1 MEETKEWLIDAPDS
15 QENEKIDV
23 IIPVYKPDG
32 KFRQLIE
39 RLVKQSRKPNTIF
52 LLHTLEEPADSAA
65 AISSREAIDF
75 VKSLK
80 TEDCNIHYTAV
91 KKADFDHG
99 GTRNLGASLSNAA
112 FVVFMTQDAVPAD
125 SHLIENL
132 IVPFKEKAVAAAYAR
147 QLPNPKSGIIESYT
161 REFNYPLESYLKSEK
176 DLPILG
182 IKTYF
187 CSNVCAVYRKKV
199 YEELGGF
206 VLKTIFNEDMIMAA
220 GIIRAG
226 YSIAYQADARV
237 YHSHVYNYRQQF
249 KRNFDLAVSQEQY
262 REIFKAVKSEN
273 EGIKLVKRTLNYLCK
288 EGKYYL
294 IPDLI
299 LQSAFKYFGYKAGR
313 NFKKLPLEFIKKL
326 SMNPGYWE
334 DDIK

>member
-1 MEETKEWLIDAPDS
+1 MKETKEWLIDTL
-15 QENEKIDV
+15 DV

-39 RLVKQSRKPNTIF
+39 RLIRQSRRPDNIF
-52 LLHTLEEPADSAA
+52 LLHTLEEQTASQA
-65 AISSREAIDF
+65 AISSREAIDY
-75 VKSLK
+75 VKSLG
-80 TEDCNIHYTAV
+80 TEDCNIQYMAI

-99 GTRNLGASLSNAA
+99 GTRNLGASLSKAE
-112 FVVFMTQDAVPAD
+112 FIMFMTQDAVPAD
-125 SHLIENL
+125 SHLIVNL
-132 IVPFKEKAVAAAYAR
+132 IEPFKEKSVAAVYAR
-147 QLPNPKSGIIESYT
+147 QLPNSGSGIIESYT
-161 REFNYPLESYLKSEK
+161 REFNYPGVSSLKSEK
-176 DLPILG
+176 DLEILG

-187 CSNVCAVYRKKV
+187 CSNVCSVYRKEV

-220 GIIRAG
+220 GIIKAG
-226 YSIAYQADARV
+226 YSIAYQAEARV
-237 YHSHVYNYRQQF
+237 YHSHVYNYGQQF

-262 REIFKAVKSEN
+262 KEIFSAVKSEN
-273 EGIKLVKRTLNYLCK
+273 EGIKLVKQTLNYLCR

-299 LQSAFKYFGYKAGR
+299 FQSAFKYLGYKAGR
-313 NFKKLPLEFIKKL
+313 NFKKMPLKLIKKL

-334 DDIK
+334 HYTG